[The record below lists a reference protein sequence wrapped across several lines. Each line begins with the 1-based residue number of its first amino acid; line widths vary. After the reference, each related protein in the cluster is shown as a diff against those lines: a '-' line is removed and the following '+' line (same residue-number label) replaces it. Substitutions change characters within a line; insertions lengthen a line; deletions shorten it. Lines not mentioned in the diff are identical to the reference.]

1 MADKTSVQVQ
11 VAVLGAGP
19 GGYTAAFLAAD
30 AGKTVAL
37 IDITSK
43 PGGTCLYRGCIPS
56 KALLHTAHL
65 IDEAREATMLG
76 VEFGTPNINIDK
88 IRDSKNQIVTKLS
101 AGLAQ
106 LAKARKVQFVQ
117 GRGQFIDAH
126 TIRVVCPDK
135 SEKDVVFENAIVATG
150 SVPTPLPG
158 VALKSPRLIDSTGA
172 LSLVRVPKSLLVVG
186 AGYIGLELGSVY
198 ASLGSE
204 VTVVELLD
212 GLVPGA
218 DRDLTFVLQRQLK
231 KKFKDFLFK
240 TKVVGV
246 VESNDDLTVTFEK
259 PDGTKED
266 RAFNLVLVSIG
277 RRPNAKGCGLE
288 EIGVTIDQKGF
299 VVVNERRQTS
309 VPHIFAIGDITGQ
322 PMLAHKA
329 SAEARVAVET
339 LCGKSSAFAPK
350 TIPAVMF
357 TNPEVAWCGVTE
369 TEAKQ
374 KGLNVKIEKFPW
386 LASGR
391 ALTLGR
397 TEGFTKLISDAHAG
411 VLLGAAIIGQTAGD
425 LISECALAVERGLS
439 FKDIAHTIHPHPTL
453 SETILEAAE
462 LLGGGCVHMAPRRK
476 V

>member
-1 MADKTSVQVQ
+1 MSDKISVQ

-37 IDITSK
+37 IDVTSK

-56 KALLHTAHL
+56 KALLHAANL
-65 IDEAREATMLG
+65 IDEAHEAASLG
-76 VEFGTPNINIDK
+76 VEFNQPNINLDK
-88 IRDSKNQIVTKLS
+88 IRETKNQIVTKLS
-101 AGLAQ
+101 DGLAQ
-106 LAKARKVQFVQ
+106 LTKARKIQFVQ
-117 GRGQFIDAH
+117 GRGRFIDEH
-126 TIRVVCPDK
+126 TIRVLCPDK

-150 SVPTPLPG
+150 STPTPLPG

-172 LSLVRVPKSLLVVG
+172 LSLVRVPKTLLVVG

-218 DRDLTFVLQRQLK
+218 DRDLTTVLQRQLK

-240 TKVVGV
+240 TKVIGI
-246 VESNDDLTVTFEK
+246 VESTDGLTITFEK
-259 PDGTKED
+259 HDGTKED
-266 RAFNLVLVSIG
+266 REFNAVLVSIG

-288 EIGVTIDQKGF
+288 EIGVVIDQRGF
-299 VVVNERRQTS
+299 VAVNEHRQTS
-309 VPHIFAIGDITGQ
+309 VPHVFAIGDITGQ

-329 SAEARVAVET
+329 QAEARVAVET
-339 LCGKSSAFAPK
+339 LCGKPSVFAPK
-350 TIPAVMF
+350 SIPAVMF

-374 KGLNVKIEKFPW
+374 KNLNVKIEKFPW

-391 ALTLGR
+391 ALTLSR
-397 TEGFTKLISDAHAG
+397 TEGFTKLISDPQTG

-425 LISECALAVERGLS
+425 LISECALAVEKGLT
-439 FKDIAHTIHPHPTL
+439 FRDLAHTIHPHPTL
-453 SETILEAAE
+453 SETIMEAAE
-462 LLGGGCVHMAPRRK
+462 LLGGNCVHLSPRRK
-476 V
+476 A